1 MRPSPPPPP
10 SARRT
15 DLQYADPQ
23 QQYADPQQ
31 YPDPTA
37 HGMPYYADPGAIDPT
52 AATVEA
58 GTIDGEPNPFKKPS
72 RWRSWLKR
80 PSREFMVRGGVAVL
94 AAALG
99 WGVGA
104 KPWKSEPPAAA
115 KVAVANKA
123 AARPAVKAPP
133 ARRVAVSTPAPAA
146 PAAKSRTATAPAATT
161 QKKTTAT
168 TPAKTQV
175 TAKAPATTTKTA
187 AKPVA
192 KTTTKPATKVA
203 SKPKATTSGSTAK

>member
-10 SARRT
+10 SARRM

-23 QQYADPQQ
+23 QQQYTDPQQ

-37 HGMPYYADPGAIDPT
+37 HGMPYYADHAAIDPT
-52 AATVEA
+52 AETVEA
-58 GTIDGEPNPFKKPS
+58 GALDGEPNPFKKPS
-72 RWRSWLKR
+72 RWRRWVKR

-104 KPWKSEPPAAA
+104 KPWKAQPATVAA
-115 KVAVANKA
+115 ANKA
-123 AARPAVKAPP
+123 GAAHPAVKAQPV
-133 ARRVAVSTPAPAA
+133 RRVAVSSPASA

-161 QKKTTAT
+161 QKKTTAA
-168 TPAKTQV
+168 TPSKTQ
-175 TAKAPATTTKTA
+175 ATTKTQAVTKTA

-192 KTTTKPATKVA
+192 KSSTTKPTAKVA
-203 SKPKATTSGSTAK
+203 SKPKTSVSTAK

>member
-1 MRPSPPPPP
+1 
-10 SARRT
+10 
-15 DLQYADPQ
+15 
-23 QQYADPQQ
+23 
-31 YPDPTA
+31 
-37 HGMPYYADPGAIDPT
+37 MPYYADQGAIDPT

-58 GTIDGEPNPFKKPS
+58 GTLDGEPNPFKKPS
-72 RWRSWLKR
+72 RWRRWLKR
-80 PSREFMVRGGVAVL
+80 PSREFMVRGGVAAL

-104 KPWKSEPPAAA
+104 KPWKSQPPVAA
-115 KVAVANKA
+115 KVAVASKA
-123 AARPAVKAPP
+123 GAARPAVKALP

-161 QKKTTAT
+161 QKKTTAM

-175 TAKAPATTTKTA
+175 TAKAQATTKTA

-192 KTTTKPATKVA
+192 KTAAKPTTKVA
-203 SKPKATTSGSTAK
+203 SKPKASTSGATK